1 MIPSVGV
8 PRDVGRCALVVFV
21 AYIFSVQFCPTQAC
35 TKPNVHI
42 FNVTYTLFSL
52 RFRPFKGYGG
62 SFQIETTRVRARLL
76 TSSSTLFRFFFY
88 NPSAEKC
95 EEIRGIPLA
104 KRPRPRVYFT
114 EYGPER

>member
-1 MIPSVGV
+1 MAPSERLSGTDELPLKNVK
-8 PRDVGRCALVVFV
+8 R
-21 AYIFSVQFCPTQAC
+21 ICPTQAC